1 MPAILLQSVI
11 LTGSRKQWMPR
22 GAAAKKSAWDTASEL
37 LKEKRCCYR
46 MRKVGSKRII
56 QVREYAMG
64 KVIRQFSSRVYFSNN
79 DEHVRNLAQVC
90 LESEKLGQWT
100 GDADPSAKGLSWAWL
115 ARASADSINARIL
128 REASKSGFLRDLK
141 TIGGF
146 TGEVSTKA
154 LEQWAMEADPVK
166 TPYAFRNRIDTLSQV
181 NKANLID
188 LDPLLKTLRGR
199 KVTGAAKKEIDRAA
213 NKIKAIPM
221 DENLQEYLDQQE
233 GMLQWTLALIATYG
247 LRPHEAWHA
256 TGIDSTGWIEV
267 PGGGLT
273 KTDNHTAPPVPSD
286 WLERY
291 KLRDNFEKFSAELNE
306 RWKVRWVEKRGVTVP
321 VNNHALTQMLYK
333 DLNRKNNKLWVLRH
347 PMNKP
352 EWVRPYDLRHSYA
365 VRCFTHPECFKDTM
379 DAVAEW
385 MGHGVDVHK
394 RKYLRFMGNDKKN
407 AAIKE
412 KRRIREARLTKVV
425 ATDLQQE
432 NQELKQK
439 LEALKQLL
447 S

>member
-1 MPAILLQSVI
+1 
-11 LTGSRKQWMPR
+11 MPR
-22 GAAAKKSAWDTASEL
+22 GAAAKKSAWDAASEL
-37 LKEKRCCYR
+37 LKEKACSYR
-46 MRKVGSKRII
+46 MRKLNQTSII
-56 QVREYAMG
+56 QIREVCDG
-64 KVIRQFSSRVYFSNN
+64 KVTRQFSSRVYLANN
-79 DEHVRNLAQVC
+79 DEHILNLAQVC
-90 LESEKLGQWT
+90 LRSGKLGYWT
-100 GDADPSAKGLSWAWL
+100 GDTDPNTKGLGWAEL
-115 ARASADSINARIL
+115 ARVSAENINGRIL

-154 LEQWAMEADPVK
+154 LELWAMEADPVK
-166 TPYAFRNRIDTLSQV
+166 TPHAFRNRVDTLSQI

-188 LDPLLKTLRGR
+188 LEPLLKTLRGR
-199 KVTGAAKKEIDRAA
+199 KVKGAAKKEIDRAA
-213 NKIKAIPM
+213 NKIKAIPL
-221 DENLQEYLDQQE
+221 DDNLQEYLDQQE

-256 TGIDSTGWIEV
+256 TGIDSTGWIEI
-267 PGGGLT
+267 PGDGKT
-273 KTDNHTAPPVPSD
+273 KTCNHIAPPVPSD

-291 KLRDNFEKFSAELNE
+291 KLRNNFEKFSAELNE
-306 RWKVRWVEKRGVTVP
+306 RWKVKWVENRGVHVP

-333 DLNRKNNKLWVLRH
+333 ELVRKNNKLWVDMPDGL
-347 PMNKP
+347 

-385 MGHGVDVHK
+385 MGHSVEVHK
-394 RKYLRFMGNDKKN
+394 DKYLRFMGTDKKN

-412 KRRIREARLTKVV
+412 KRRDRQAQPTQAVS
-425 ATDLQQE
+425 TDLQKE
-432 NQELKQK
+432 NEELRQK

>member
-1 MPAILLQSVI
+1 
-11 LTGSRKQWMPR
+11 MPR
-22 GAAAKKSAWDTASEL
+22 GAAAKKSAWDAATEL

-46 MRKVGSKRII
+46 MRKLSKTSII
-56 QVREYAMG
+56 QIREVREG
-64 KVIRQFSSRVYFSNN
+64 KVIRQFSSRVYLASN
-79 DEHVRNLAQVC
+79 DEHIRNLAQIC

-100 GDADPSAKGLSWAWL
+100 GDADPSARGLSWALL
-115 ARASADSINARIL
+115 ARASADSINKRIL
-128 REASKSGFLRDLK
+128 REASKAGFLRDLK

-154 LEQWAMEADPVK
+154 LERWAMEADPVK
-166 TPYAFRNRIDTLSQV
+166 TPHAFRNRVDTLSQV

-199 KVTGAAKKEIDRAA
+199 KPRGAAKKEIDRAA
-213 NKIKAIPM
+213 NKIKAIPV
-221 DENLQEYLDQQE
+221 DNNLQEYLDQQE

-256 TGIDSTGWIEV
+256 TGIDSTGWIEI
-267 PGGGLT
+267 PGDGKT
-273 KTDNHTAPPVPSD
+273 KTCNHTAPPVPSK

-291 KLRDNFEKFSAELNE
+291 KLRDNFERFSTELNE
-306 RWKVRWVEKRGVTVP
+306 RWKVKWVENRGVSVP

-333 DLNRKNNKLWVLRH
+333 ELVRKKNKLWVDMPEGL
-347 PMNKP
+347 

-365 VRCFTHPECFKDTM
+365 IRCFTHPECFKDTM

-385 MGHGVDVHK
+385 MGHGVEVHN
-394 RKYLRFMGNDKKN
+394 RKYLKFMGNDKKN

-412 KRRIREARLTKVV
+412 KRRIRQAQPTKAVS
-425 ATDLQQE
+425 TDLQKE
-432 NQELKQK
+432 NEELRQK
-439 LEALKQLL
+439 LDALKQLM

>member
-1 MPAILLQSVI
+1 
-11 LTGSRKQWMPR
+11 MPR
-22 GAAAKKSAWDTASEL
+22 GAAAKKDAWDAATEL
-37 LKEKRCCYR
+37 LKEKGCCYR
-46 MRKVGSKRII
+46 MRRVSSKRTI
-56 QVREYAMG
+56 QVREVCDG
-64 KVIRQFSSRVYFSNN
+64 KVIRQFSSRVYLSNN
-79 DEHVRNLAQVC
+79 DEHIRNLAQVC

-100 GDADPSAKGLSWAWL
+100 GDADPSAKGLSWALL
-115 ARASADSINARIL
+115 ARVSADSINARIL

-146 TGEVSTKA
+146 TGEVSAKA
-154 LEQWAMEADPVK
+154 LERWAMEADPVK
-166 TPYAFRNRIDTLSQV
+166 VPYAFRNRIDTLSQV

-188 LDPLLKTLRGR
+188 LEPLLKTLRGR
-199 KVTGAAKKEIDRAA
+199 KVTGAAKKEMERAA
-213 NKIKAIPM
+213 KKIKAIPM
-221 DENLQEYLDQQE
+221 DDNLQEYLDQQE

-256 TGIDSTGWIEV
+256 TGIDSTGWIEI
-267 PGGGLT
+267 PGNGLT
-273 KTDNHTAPPVPSD
+273 KTDNHTAPPVPSK

-291 KLRDNFEKFSAELNE
+291 KLRDNFEKFSAALNK
-306 RWKVRWVEKRGVTVP
+306 RWTVKWVENRGVPVP
-321 VNNHALTQMLYK
+321 TNNHALTHSLYNE
-333 DLNRKNNKLWVLRH
+333 LVRKNNKLWVDL
-347 PMNKP
+347 PEGL

-385 MGHGVDVHK
+385 MGHGVEVHK
-394 RKYLRFMGNDKKN
+394 DKYLRFMGTDKKN

-412 KRRIREARLTKVV
+412 KRQIRQAQPM
-425 ATDLQQE
+425 AAASTDLQQE
-432 NQELKQK
+432 NEELRQK

>member
-1 MPAILLQSVI
+1 
-11 LTGSRKQWMPR
+11 MPR
-22 GAAAKKSAWDTASEL
+22 GAAAKKSAWELASEL
-37 LKEKRCCYR
+37 LKVEGCSYR
-46 MRKVGSKRII
+46 MRKLSQTSII
-56 QVREYAMG
+56 QIREVREG
-64 KVIRQFSSRVYFSNN
+64 KVVRQFSSRVYLASN
-79 DEHVRNLAQVC
+79 DEHILNLAQVC
-90 LESEKLGQWT
+90 LRSGKLGYWT
-100 GDADPSAKGLSWAWL
+100 GDTDPNTKGLGWAEL
-115 ARASADSINARIL
+115 ARVSAENINGRIL
-128 REASKSGFLRDLK
+128 REASKSGYLRDLK

-154 LEQWAMEADPVK
+154 LELWAMEADPVK
-166 TPYAFRNRIDTLSQV
+166 TPHAFRNRVDTLSQI

-188 LDPLLKTLRGR
+188 LEPLLKTLRGR
-199 KVTGAAKKEIDRAA
+199 KVKGAAKKEIDRAA
-213 NKIKAIPM
+213 DKIKAIPM
-221 DENLQEYLDQQE
+221 DGNLQEWLDQQE

-256 TGIDSTGWIEV
+256 TGIDSTGWIEI
-267 PGGGLT
+267 PGDGKT
-273 KTDNHTAPPVPSD
+273 KTCNHIAPPVPSD

-306 RWKVRWVEKRGVTVP
+306 RWKVKWVENRGVHVP

-333 DLNRKNNKLWVLRH
+333 ELVRKNNKLWVDM
-347 PMNKP
+347 PDGS

-385 MGHGVDVHK
+385 MGHGIDVHK
-394 RKYLRFMGNDKKN
+394 RKYLRFMGTDKKN

-412 KRRIREARLTKVV
+412 KRRGRQAQPTQAVS
-425 ATDLQQE
+425 TDLQKE
-432 NQELKQK
+432 NEELRQK

>member
-1 MPAILLQSVI
+1 
-11 LTGSRKQWMPR
+11 
-22 GAAAKKSAWDTASEL
+22 
-37 LKEKRCCYR
+37 
-46 MRKVGSKRII
+46 MRKLSKTSII
-56 QVREYAMG
+56 QIREVREG
-64 KVIRQFSSRVYFSNN
+64 KVIRQFSSRVYLASN
-79 DEHVRNLAQVC
+79 DEHIRNLAQIC

-100 GDADPSAKGLSWAWL
+100 GDADPSARGLSWALL
-115 ARASADSINARIL
+115 ARASADSINKRIL
-128 REASKSGFLRDLK
+128 REASKAGFLRDLK

-154 LEQWAMEADPVK
+154 LERWAMEADPVK
-166 TPYAFRNRIDTLSQV
+166 TPHAFRNRVDTLSQV

-199 KVTGAAKKEIDRAA
+199 KPRGAAKKEIDRAA
-213 NKIKAIPM
+213 NKIKAIPV
-221 DENLQEYLDQQE
+221 DNNLQEYLDQQE

-256 TGIDSTGWIEV
+256 TGIDSTGWIEI
-267 PGGGLT
+267 PGDGKT
-273 KTDNHTAPPVPSD
+273 KTCNHTAPPVPSK

-291 KLRDNFEKFSAELNE
+291 KLRDNFERFSTELNE
-306 RWKVRWVEKRGVTVP
+306 RWKVKWVENRGVSVP

-333 DLNRKNNKLWVLRH
+333 ELVRKKNKLWVDMPEGL
-347 PMNKP
+347 

-365 VRCFTHPECFKDTM
+365 IRCFTHPECFKDTM

-385 MGHGVDVHK
+385 MGHGVEVHN
-394 RKYLRFMGNDKKN
+394 RKYLKFMGNDKKN

-412 KRRIREARLTKVV
+412 KRRIRQAQPTKAVS
-425 ATDLQQE
+425 TDLQKE
-432 NQELKQK
+432 NEELRQK
-439 LEALKQLL
+439 LDALKQLM